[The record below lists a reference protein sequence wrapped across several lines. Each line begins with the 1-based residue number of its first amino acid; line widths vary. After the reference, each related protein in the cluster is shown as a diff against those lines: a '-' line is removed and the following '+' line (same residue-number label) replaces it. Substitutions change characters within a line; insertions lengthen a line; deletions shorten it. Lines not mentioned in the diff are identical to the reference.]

1 VRELEALAQARDAQ
15 LAEVNAK
22 AGALEVQVQ
31 LQKQLI
37 EASMSRLDEFLNQ
50 QNRRLSTRITNL
62 LFWTRGPRP

>member
-1 VRELEALAQARDAQ
+1 MLAQARDAQ